1 MSDSYNIQCNCG
13 TVKMT
18 LTGEPKVRGVCHCE
32 DCRELLDIP
41 FHAVT
46 AWEPE
51 QAVVSDGEENLQ
63 TFQHPGKRMQR
74 IYCSGCGET
83 LYNTNAMDWRV
94 VSQWLIRK
102 CYDNSLPEELASRS
116 HFFYARRIVDI
127 DDDLPKRD

>member
-1 MSDSYNIQCNCG
+1 LSRVAG
-13 TVKMT
+13 
-18 LTGEPKVRGVCHCE
+18 
-32 DCRELLDIP
+32 IP

-51 QAVVSDGEENLQ
+51 QAVVNDGEENLQ
-63 TFQHPGKRMQR
+63 SFQHPGKRMQR
-74 IYCSGCGET
+74 IYCSTCGET
-83 LYNTNAMDWRV
+83 LYNTNAMNWRV

-102 CYDNSLPEELASRS
+102 CYDNSLPEALASRS